1 VKAFGPGEDP
11 AHVSAHAAPTTAIT
25 EIATY
30 AGGMK
35 LSDIALTTIDGSA
48 ATFGDYESKAVLV
61 VNVASKCGSTPQYAG
76 LEKLY
81 EQYGERG
88 LTVLGFPCNQFLF
101 QEPGSNEE
109 IKEFCSANYGVTF
122 PLFDKIHVN
131 GKSQHPLYAELTKVA
146 DAEGKAGKVKW
157 NFEKFL
163 VAANGDI
170 RRFRTEVQPES
181 PEIIDAIEDALA
193 SAAA

>member
-1 VKAFGPGEDP
+1 
-11 AHVSAHAAPTTAIT
+11 
-25 EIATY
+25 
-30 AGGMK
+30 MQ
-35 LSDIALTTIDGSA
+35 LSDIALTTIDGTA
-48 ATFGDYESKAVLV
+48 ATFGDYEGKAVLV

-88 LTVLGFPCNQFLF
+88 LTILGFPCNQFMF
-101 QEPGSNEE
+101 QEPGSNED
-109 IKEFCSANYGVTF
+109 IKEFCSTNYGVTF

-163 VAANGDI
+163 VSAGGDI
-170 RRFRTEVQPES
+170 HRFRTEVQPES
-181 PEIIDAIEDALA
+181 PEIIDAIEGALA

>member
-1 VKAFGPGEDP
+1 
-11 AHVSAHAAPTTAIT
+11 
-25 EIATY
+25 
-30 AGGMK
+30 MQ
-35 LSDIALTTIDGSA
+35 LSDIALTTIDGTA
-48 ATFGDYESKAVLV
+48 ATFGDYEGKAVLV

-81 EQYGERG
+81 EEYGERG
-88 LTVLGFPCNQFLF
+88 LAILGFPCNQFMF
-101 QEPGSNEE
+101 QEPGSNED
-109 IKEFCSANYGVTF
+109 IKEFCSTNYGVTF

-163 VAANGDI
+163 VSANGDI

>member
-1 VKAFGPGEDP
+1 
-11 AHVSAHAAPTTAIT
+11 
-25 EIATY
+25 
-30 AGGMK
+30 MQ
-35 LSDIALTTIDGSA
+35 LSDIALTTIDGEA

-61 VNVASKCGSTPQYAG
+61 VNVASRCGFTPQYAG
-76 LEKLY
+76 LERLY

-88 LTVLGFPCNQFLF
+88 LTILGFPCNQFMF
-101 QEPGSNEE
+101 QEPGSNED
-109 IKEFCSANYGVTF
+109 IKEFCSTNYDVTF

-163 VAANGDI
+163 VSGDGEI
-170 RRFRTEVQPES
+170 HRFRSDVEPES
-181 PEIIDAIEDALA
+181 PEIIDAIEGALA